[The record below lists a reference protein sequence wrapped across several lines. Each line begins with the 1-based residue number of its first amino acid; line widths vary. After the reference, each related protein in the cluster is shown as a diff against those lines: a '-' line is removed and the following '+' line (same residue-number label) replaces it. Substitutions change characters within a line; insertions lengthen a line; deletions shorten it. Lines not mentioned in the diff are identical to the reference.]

1 MLLHSL
7 CLFVNFW
14 RFLCLYTH
22 ELYYFCK
29 KIPMNDTNLL
39 NKSADNIRV
48 LTAAMVEKAKSGP
61 PEVLWGELI
70 LSMCYIPSF

>member
-1 MLLHSL
+1 MILHSL

-29 KIPMNDTNLL
+29 KIP
-39 NKSADNIRV
+39 
-48 LTAAMVEKAKSGP
+48 
-61 PEVLWGELI
+61 EVLWGELI

>member
-1 MLLHSL
+1 MILHSL

-29 KIPMNDTNLL
+29 KILMNDRNLL
-39 NKSADNIRV
+39 NKSAEPNRG
-48 LTAAMVEKAKSGP
+48 S
-61 PEVLWGELI
+61 PEVLWGDLI